1 MKNTPSLLR
10 SSNGFVLVM
19 LLILAPVLAALLALV
34 YRVVMLVEFR
44 SEFRFKCLT
53 ESLALHKELS
63 HSHISG
69 KVPAGELLLRLQ
81 KIETPIKYYVTLTD
95 FPDYES
101 ETPEN
106 APQTLA
112 YRLNYSVLP
121 DEPAGNE
128 LSCGIRFRK
137 AGNKWQYESIYKMK
151 EDKF

>member
-1 MKNTPSLLR
+1 
-10 SSNGFVLVM
+10 M
-19 LLILAPVLAALLALV
+19 LLILAPVLAGLLALV

-44 SEFRFKCLT
+44 SEFRFKCIT

-69 KVPAGELLLRLQ
+69 KVAAGELLLRLQ

-95 FPDYES
+95 YPDNES
-101 ETPEN
+101 EAPEN
-106 APQTLA
+106 TVQTLA
-112 YRLNYSVLP
+112 YRLNYSFLP
-121 DEPAGNE
+121 GEPAGNE

-137 AGNKWQYESIYKMK
+137 AESKWQYESIYITK